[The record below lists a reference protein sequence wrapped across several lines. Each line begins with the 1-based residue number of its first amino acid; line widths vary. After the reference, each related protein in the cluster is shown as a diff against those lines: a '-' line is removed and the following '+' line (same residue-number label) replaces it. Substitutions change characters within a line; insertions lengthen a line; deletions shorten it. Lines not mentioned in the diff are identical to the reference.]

1 MELTIEPHGAG
12 NDGPDDA
19 AARIHYAGPLTRRPL
34 KRSEEAARLIVR
46 EIMDRRLQ
54 PGELLASETAM
65 LESYRVSRESLREAL
80 RLRETQGL
88 VELRRGRGGGALVGA
103 VDASNLGR
111 LSTLY
116 YQLEGGTYDDL
127 LEAWV
132 FAESALAEA
141 AARNPGLMAR
151 KTAMDAFTRSSF
163 GEASCHRAPVFE
175 ELAFH
180 RAIAGLAENPVLRLM
195 LASVHA
201 VVAPQVISHVDME
214 LTADESS
221 EEHVAIARA
230 VRAGHAA
237 RAKQLTDAHTR
248 RLVDA
253 CRTQIGDRV
262 DRPIDWI

>member
-12 NDGPDDA
+12 DDGPDDA
-19 AARIHYAGPLTRRPL
+19 AARVHHAGPLTRRPL

-54 PGELLASETAM
+54 PGQLVASETAM
-65 LESYRVSRESLREAL
+65 LESYQVSRESLREAL
-80 RLRETQGL
+80 RLLETQGL

-103 VDASNLGR
+103 VDASHLGR
-111 LSTLY
+111 LGTLY
-116 YQLEGGTYDDL
+116 YRLEGGTYHDL

-141 AARNPGLMAR
+141 AACNPGLKAR
-151 KTAMDAFTRSSF
+151 RAAMDAFTRSSF
-163 GEASCHRAPVFE
+163 GEGDGHRAPVFE

-201 VVAPQVISHVDME
+201 VVAPQVISRLDTE

-230 VRAGHAA
+230 VRAGHAT

-253 CRTQIGDRV
+253 CRTQLGDRV